1 MTAWAVAG
9 AILLANRL
17 INRKFFLKEHARE
30 IALANLPQVGMATPR
45 HYSKSKTALRGPD
58 KKV

>member
-9 AILLANRL
+9 FSWKNKELE
-17 INRKFFLKEHARE
+17 EHARE
-30 IALANLPQVGMATPR
+30 IALANLPQVGMVTLR
-45 HYSKSKTALRGPD
+45 HYSKSKTVLRGPD